1 MTTAD
6 LLQKHTCEITEDL
19 LPFYAQALL
28 ESPATAQNTAEYS
41 VFADEH
47 TKKPA
52 FCFVEEHIKN
62 CENCRNLL
70 QMIMENDKEPTRV
83 PACRPAIR
91 FRRKYQI
98 RLALG
103 MAFAILT
110 ATGILALLL

>member
-1 MTTAD
+1 MTAAD

-19 LPFYAQALL
+19 LPFYAQAQL
-28 ESPATAQNTAEYS
+28 EPPATVQNTAEYS
-41 VFADEH
+41 AFADER
-47 TKKPA
+47 KKETA

-70 QMIMENDKEPTRV
+70 QMIMEDDKEQIRV
-83 PACRPAIR
+83 PACGPAIR

-98 RLALG
+98 RLVLG

-110 ATGILALLL
+110 AAGILALLL